1 MPTDIFGRTPGTP
14 KIPFTADKATID
26 WGGPITTAMNVTL
39 TYSQG
44 VQRRRTIG
52 NKDTVIFASM
62 PLGSIN
68 ISRLLTDDAANL
80 FNSPGWKVCDEP
92 ATVKI
97 TFRGGCADQE
107 SASNKE
113 MTLTAIGCIVSQFS
127 ISAEAEGLTVV
138 DNVVIDFLQL
148 QASS

>member
-1 MPTDIFGRTPGTP
+1 MPTDIFGRTPGAP

-26 WGGPITTAMNVTL
+26 WGGPITTAMNVNI
-39 TYSQG
+39 TYSQT

-62 PLGSIN
+62 PVGQIT
-68 ISRLLTDDAANL
+68 IARLLTDDATTL
-80 FNSPGWKVCDEP
+80 FASPGWNVCTGP
-92 ATVKI
+92 ATIKV
-97 TFRGGCADQE
+97 TFRGGCSDQA
-107 SASNKE
+107 SASTKE

-138 DNVVIDFLQL
+138 DQVMIDFLQL
-148 QASS
+148 QAAS